1 MKSTKLQPSRSHAKN
16 IQTMNINIKNN
27 KAKGAAT
34 FLPLCLLAVLLLT
47 GCNDFLDVKPKSQI
61 EEEDLF
67 SRESGYQDQ
76 LAGVYSTMSGTNMY
90 GLQMTVGTAEVL
102 SQNLNVNSNSTLWRY
117 VRDYDY
123 ANSGVE
129 SVLGNVWSQAYN
141 CIANL
146 NIMLRN
152 FRDDAQLSHTDSI
165 YKGEALGMRAF
176 LHLEL
181 MRWFAAA
188 PAMGT
193 QGNGVP
199 YVTEYSTNVTGQKT
213 VGETMTLIINDLLKA
228 RQLLSAQLNYSGT
241 SLYNDAYYHRYE
253 FNYYACTATL
263 ARAYLWNQDKGNAL
277 TYAQEIIDVND
288 SEKPHN
294 GAFSWVHYS
303 VFTSSNDSERQPSFP
318 TEMIFYL
325 DINDWE
331 DNGNT
336 YLHAAKG
343 VNTLTPSY
351 EYAQQVYELNAGLGA
366 DYRLAYGFTQ
376 DGEERHL
383 SRLWHVDGRGAGN
396 NMIPL
401 IRMSEAYY
409 IAAECVAD
417 SDPAQAAKYLN
428 LVRSNRGLSATPLSE
443 NLTAAEAD
451 NEIYK
456 EYRKEFLGEGQLF
469 FYYKRRNVQSIPG
482 AGRPGS
488 RAVYVMPIPSN
499 DQEFGGYT
507 N

>member
-1 MKSTKLQPSRSHAKN
+1 
-16 IQTMNINIKNN
+16 MNTNN
-27 KAKGAAT
+27 TYNDKAGKGKASPLRAAAV
-34 FLPLCLLAVLLLT
+34 LPLCLFTFLLFVS
-47 GCNDFLDVKPKSQI
+47 CNDFLDVKPKSQI

-76 LAGVYSTMSGTNMY
+76 LAGVYGAMTETSMY
-90 GLQMTVGTAEVL
+90 GLQMTIGTAEVL
-102 SQNLNVNSNSTLWRY
+102 SQNLNVNSSSTTWRY

-123 ANSGVE
+123 ANANVE
-129 SVLGNVWSQAYN
+129 SVLGNIWTKTYN

-152 FRDDAQLSHTDSI
+152 FADEAQLSHADSI
-165 YKGEALGMRAF
+165 YKGEALGLRAY
-176 LHLEL
+176 LHFEL

-188 PAMGT
+188 PAMST
-193 QGNGVP
+193 TTNGVP
-199 YVTEYSTNVTGQKT
+199 YVTEYSTSVTSQRNVA
-213 VGETMTLIINDLLKA
+213 ETMTLIINDLVHA
-228 RQLLSAQLNYSGT
+228 RELLSAELNYSST
-241 SLYNDAYYHRYE
+241 SLYSDTYYHRYE
-253 FNYYACTATL
+253 FNYYACVATL
-263 ARAYLWNQDKGNAL
+263 ARACLWNQDKTGAL
-277 TYAQEIIDVND
+277 RYAQEIIDVND
-288 SEKPHN
+288 GDGTSN

-303 VFTSSNDSERQPSFP
+303 VFTGSNDADRQPSFP
-318 TEMIFYL
+318 SEMIFYL

-343 VNTLTPSY
+343 VNALTPSY
-351 EYAQQVYELNAGLGA
+351 DYAQTVYELGAGLGA
-366 DYRLAYGFTQ
+366 DYRFAYGFTQ
-376 DGEERHL
+376 DGEDRYM
-383 SRLWHVDGRGAGN
+383 SRLWYVEGRNTGN
-396 NMIPL
+396 DMVPL

-409 IAAECVAD
+409 IAAECVED
-417 SDPAQAAKYLN
+417 TDPAQAVAYLN
-428 LVRSNRGLSATPLSE
+428 LVRYNRGLSATPLSDS
-443 NLTAAEAD
+443 LTTAEVD

-469 FYYKRRNVQSIPG
+469 FYYKRRNYQSIPG
-482 AGRPGS
+482 ASKPGS

>member
-1 MKSTKLQPSRSHAKN
+1 
-16 IQTMNINIKNN
+16 MNINNIYN
-27 KAKGAAT
+27 KVRKVLDGHKSHT
-34 FLPLCLLAVLLLT
+34 FHIFPFYLFALLLFVS
-47 GCNDFLDVKPKSQI
+47 CNDFLDVKPKSQI
-61 EEEDLF
+61 EEDDLF

-76 LAGVYSTMSGTNMY
+76 LAGVYSTMSATSMY
-90 GLQMTVGTAEVL
+90 GLHMTVGTAEVL
-102 SQNLNVNSNSTLWRY
+102 SQDYNVNSSSTVWRY

-123 ANSGVE
+123 ANSNVE
-129 SVLGNVWSQAYN
+129 SVLGNIWSQAYN

-152 FRDDAQLSHTDSI
+152 FRDDSQLSHTDSV
-165 YKGEALGMRAF
+165 YKGQALGLRAY
-176 LHLEL
+176 LHFEL

-188 PAMGT
+188 PSMST
-193 QGNGVP
+193 QSNGVP
-199 YVTEYSTNVTGQKT
+199 YVTEYSTKVVDQKT
-213 VGETMTLIINDLLKA
+213 VGETMTLIINDLLHA
-228 RQLLSAQLNYSGT
+228 RDLLKSELNYTGT
-241 SLYNDAYYHRYE
+241 SLYSDAYFHRYE
-253 FNYYACTATL
+253 FNYYACVATL
-263 ARAYLWNQDKGNAL
+263 ARAYMWNNDKANAL
-277 TYAQEIIDVND
+277 TYAQEVIDVND
-288 SEKPHN
+288 SPAGITN
-294 GAFSWVHYS
+294 QAFSWVHYS
-303 VFTSSNDSERQPSFP
+303 VFTGSDGTYRQPSFP

-343 VNTLTPSY
+343 VDALTPSY
-351 EYAQQVYELNAGLGA
+351 DFAQEVYELSSGLGA

-376 DGEERHL
+376 DGEDRYL
-383 SRLWHVDGRGAGN
+383 SRLWYVDGRATGN
-396 NMIPL
+396 DMIPL

-409 IAAECVAD
+409 IAAECVEDTA
-417 SDPAQAAKYLN
+417 PQRAVEYLN
-428 LVRSNRGLSATPLSE
+428 LVRYNRGLSATPLSDD
-443 NLTAAEAD
+443 LTTAEVD

-469 FYYKRRNVQSIPG
+469 FYYKRRNVQTIPG
-482 AGRPGS
+482 ASRPGS